1 MRKGKTYMFSKANLN
16 YKPTKSKKNAKG
28 SVRFT
33 KNKTIITKYKK

>member
-1 MRKGKTYMFSKANLN
+1 MRKTRMFKKATLHFT
-16 YKPTKSKKNAKG
+16 PTKSKSKAKG